1 MNLQKGLWKK
11 KKQEKSDLAKLLKG
25 TITSTVLLDFRHNTA

>member
-11 KKQEKSDLAKLLKG
+11 KTRKTDLAKLLKG